1 MAIHVSRFLLYYYS
15 NTLTKAT
22 LETKLV
28 IDTRGA
34 TKAPAKEEDMDDEDS
49 VDPMGMAIQTKYLK
63 KTKCSV
69 LISSFRWAGA
79 SVTWKN
85 VKPYL

>member
-1 MAIHVSRFLLYYYS
+1 MYYYS

-34 TKAPAKEEDMDDEDS
+34 AKAPVIEEDMDEEES
-49 VDPMGMAIQTKYLK
+49 VDPMCMAIQTK
-63 KTKCSV
+63 
-69 LISSFRWAGA
+69 
-79 SVTWKN
+79 
-85 VKPYL
+85 

>member
-1 MAIHVSRFLLYYYS
+1 MYYYS

-34 TKAPAKEEDMDDEDS
+34 TKAPAKQEDMDDEES
-49 VDPMGMAIQTKYLK
+49 VDPMGMAIQTKYLLDK
-63 KTKCSV
+63 MFCLYIFV
-69 LISSFRWAGA
+69 LGGREPLLLG
-79 SVTWKN
+79 KM
-85 VKPYL
+85 